1 MKRPFIVCAAIW
13 YKDPI
18 RKEVTEF
25 NVNLNGFYPNQPKNI
40 KEGIVIGGHNHS
52 HCIAIYAVLTG
63 AITKGEDEQGFI
75 TSDNYFVD
83 RKQAAKIA
91 FEAGQT
97 PVLEDVLYSE
107 TLNYGK

>member
-13 YKDPI
+13 YKEPI
-18 RKEVTEF
+18 R
-25 NVNLNGFYPNQPKNI
+25 NIINLFSLDANGFYPNQPKNVHQ
-40 KEGIVIGGHNHS
+40 GIVIGGHDHS
-52 HCIAIYAVLTG
+52 HCLAIYRILTG
-63 AITKGEDEQGFI
+63 STTKSSDMQGFI

-83 RKQAAKIA
+83 CEQAAKIA

>member
-13 YKDPI
+13 YKDPRTQNTLI
-18 RKEVTEF
+18 LPSFDLK
-25 NVNLNGFYPNQPKNI
+25 FYPNQPKNI
-40 KEGIVIGGHNHS
+40 QEGIVIGGYDHA

-63 AITKGEDEQGFI
+63 NITKGEDVQGFI

-83 RKQAAKIA
+83 RKRAAKIA

>member
-18 RKEVTEF
+18 RNEVTDCY
-25 NVNLNGFYPNQPKNI
+25 VSLNGFYPNQPKNI

-52 HCIAIYAVLTG
+52 HCIAIYTILTSG
-63 AITKGEDEQGFI
+63 ITKREDMQGFI

-91 FEAGQT
+91 FDAGQT

>member
-1 MKRPFIVCAAIW
+1 MKKPFIVCAAIW
-13 YKDPI
+13 YKEPI
-18 RKEVTEF
+18 R
-25 NVNLNGFYPNQPKNI
+25 NIINLFSLDANGFYPNQPKNVHQ
-40 KEGIVIGGHNHS
+40 GIVIGGHDHA

-63 AITKGEDEQGFI
+63 TITKGEDEQGFI

>member
-1 MKRPFIVCAAIW
+1 MWRWGKYRKFVLYAITH
-13 YKDPI
+13 I
-18 RKEVTEF
+18 CT
-25 NVNLNGFYPNQPKNI
+25 
-40 KEGIVIGGHNHS
+40 
-52 HCIAIYAVLTG
+52 IYRILTG
-63 AITKGEDEQGFI
+63 STTKSSDTQGFI